1 MRADIRRLALATL
14 IAIVAGLIVYAGNP
28 ADRIKAELRADAK
41 GFVLS
46 LEYSAKLLK
55 GRF

>member
-1 MRADIRRLALATL
+1 MRGDTRRLILATL
-14 IAIVAGLIVYAGNP
+14 LALVAGLIVYAANP

-41 GFVLS
+41 GFILS

-55 GRF
+55 G